1 MPPKE
6 NRLTLALKPT
16 KQKRKTPNL
25 LTGAVDAQV
34 QPDAATPSRAA
45 NNALRP
51 KGTSPMKITESKR
64 DDNSKTSSNV
74 MKLPTDADSTIKSD
88 PKELDTESKADSLN
102 DMIGSAR
109 KELFKSIPP
118 PEVDDD
124 AITLATAKSRKWVP
138 IKSVVKATTIST
150 TNENATLTIDLTGP
164 CHRRGATFAADT
176 NFKES
181 EAQAAKKTPGKETT
195 SVDKPKE
202 CVAQIHIKIL
212 PGAEDIQETV
222 LGLMHH
228 CLTILQERDDMACF
242 LNAAKSLAVKKLTY
256 FPWDFT
262 DFHDD

>member
-1 MPPKE
+1 
-6 NRLTLALKPT
+6 
-16 KQKRKTPNL
+16 
-25 LTGAVDAQV
+25 
-34 QPDAATPSRAA
+34 
-45 NNALRP
+45 
-51 KGTSPMKITESKR
+51 MKITESKR